1 MPVHATLAARGRR
14 LALAVAVLALT
25 GSAPATA
32 ATVRMTID
40 SLAFVPAVVTA
51 HVGDTIEWVNK
62 GFLDHT
68 ATSKARGWDVMIPAK
83 KTATLVVKQAGTVD
97 YICRFHPN
105 MKGRLV
111 IEK

>member
-1 MPVHATLAARGRR
+1 MPARTIAARGRR
-14 LALAVAVLALT
+14 LALAAAALALA
-25 GSAPATA
+25 GAVPARA
-32 ATVRMTID
+32 ATVRVTID
-40 SLAFVPAVVTA
+40 KLAFSPAEVTA
-51 HVGDTIEWVNK
+51 HVGDTIEWVNND
-62 GFLDHT
+62 FLVHT
-68 ATSKARGWDVMIPAK
+68 ATSKAQGWDVTIPAK